1 MAWLL
6 VNMEAAMFVRHI
18 VSSGLVALVL
28 GCAALTSASS
38 AQAEPLQ
45 RASGMHERFGLDRLP
60 ELRPTTSA
68 MCVGAPRPKA
78 SSYCAST
85 RPCRME
91 GGRTVNVCSE
101 WKLIH

>member
-6 VNMEAAMFVRHI
+6 VNMEAAMFVRQI

-45 RASGMHERFGLDRLP
+45 MASGMHERFGLDRLP